1 MKIML
6 DPGAVQPNRAHD
18 DDAGYD
24 LFSREE
30 KIIMPGESAE
40 FDTGVHMEISR
51 GWFGQLFSK
60 SGLMVKYGVICPG
73 GTIDSGFTGSV
84 HVVLLNI
91 DKKPYMIRK
100 GQKIAQMVIMER
112 KAPEMEV
119 VEELSDSDR
128 GSNGFGST
136 DKYTRDPVRETLN
149 NNSTMWEDGH
159 ER

>member
-6 DPGAVQPNRAHD
+6 EPGAVQPNRAHD

-30 KIIMPGESAE
+30 KIIMPGEMAE
-40 FDTGVHMEISR
+40 FDTGVHMEISK
-51 GWFGQLFSK
+51 GFFGQLFSK
-60 SGLMVKYGVICPG
+60 SGLMVKYGIICPG
-73 GTIDSGFTGSV
+73 GTIDSGFNGSV

-91 DKKPYMIRK
+91 GRKPYMIRK
-100 GQKIAQMVIMER
+100 GQKIVQIVIMER
-112 KAPEMEV
+112 KAPEMEL

-128 GSNGFGST
+128 GSAGFGST
-136 DKYTRDPVRETLN
+136 DIYTRDPVRETLN
-149 NNSTMWEDGH
+149 NNSAMWEDCH

>member
-6 DPGAVQPNRAHD
+6 DHGAVQPNRAHD

-30 KIIMPGESAE
+30 KIIMPGEMAE
-40 FDTGVHMEISR
+40 FDTGVHMEIPR

-91 DKKPYMIRK
+91 GKKPYMIRK
-100 GQKIAQMVIMER
+100 CQKIAQMVIMER
-112 KAPEMEV
+112 KAPKMELV
-119 VEELSDSDR
+119 AELSDSDR
-128 GSNGFGST
+128 GSAGFGST
-136 DKYTRDPVRETLN
+136 DIYTSHDPVRETLN
-149 NNSTMWEDGH
+149 NNSTMWE
-159 ER
+159 ERG